1 MKKSDLILAGIV
13 VIIAL
18 ACFGVYQM
26 TREEGASVIVTIDGN
41 EYGTYSLEKDTVI
54 EIESDSGTNELVIE
68 NHKAK
73 MEDASCPDQLC
84 VHQNAIDKT
93 GQTIVCLPN
102 KVVVTVENGEED
114 EVDIM
119 AK

>member
-1 MKKSDLILAGIV
+1 
-13 VIIAL
+13 
-18 ACFGVYQM
+18 
-26 TREEGASVIVTIDGN
+26 
-41 EYGTYSLEKDTVI
+41 
-54 EIESDSGTNELVIE
+54 
-68 NHKAK
+68 